1 MEENWQVMYSAK
13 LYNSTETDD
22 GVRCLIKDMNTGK
35 MYEEKIKMI
44 KTKTINGNIE
54 TFQYY
59 DRKPLN

>member
-22 GVRCLIKDMNTGK
+22 GVGRLIKDMNTGK

>member
-1 MEENWQVMYSAK
+1 MEENWQVMYSVK
-13 LYNSTETDD
+13 LYDATETDD
-22 GVRCLIKDMNTGK
+22 GVRRLIKDMNTGK

>member
-22 GVRCLIKDMNTGK
+22 GVRRLIKDKNTGK

>member
-1 MEENWQVMYSAK
+1 MEENWQVMYLAK

-22 GVRCLIKDMNTGK
+22 GVRRLIKDMNTGK

>member
-1 MEENWQVMYSAK
+1 MEENWQVMYSTK
-13 LYNSTETDD
+13 LYNSTEIDD
-22 GVRCLIKDMNTGK
+22 GVRRLIKDMNTGK

>member
-22 GVRCLIKDMNTGK
+22 GVRRLIKDMNTGK

-59 DRKPLN
+59 D